1 MKNCI
6 SKLFAAVAAIVM
18 LASCGSRE
26 KIVYIQGADE
36 VGTFENATS
45 YNPTIQPDDRL
56 TILVNCKEQEL
67 AAPFN
72 LMLNQRA
79 FTSASPNVT
88 FSYGSG
94 SPQVFWVNPEG
105 KISYPTIGDL
115 AVAGM
120 TRQDLKNYL
129 ENYLKNN
136 GYIQDPIVTVE
147 FYGAKYSIL
156 GEVACPG
163 QFPMTNDRVTI
174 LDAIAQAGDLTIF
187 GERDKVRLVRDRNGK
202 QVVASIDLRDKEL
215 MNSEYYYLQP
225 NDVLYV
231 EPNKTKAS
239 NREVSSLYSFGISL
253 VSLAATLT
261 NIIINV
267 TR

>member
-36 VGTFENATS
+36 VGTFENVTS

-56 TILVNCKEQEL
+56 TIIVNCKEPEL

-72 LMLNQRA
+72 MMLKPMTFTGGNQ
-79 FTSASPNVT
+79 VT
-88 FSYGSG
+88 ASYGSG
-94 SPQVFWVNPEG
+94 NPQIFWVNPEG
-105 KISYPTIGDL
+105 NISYPTIGDL
-115 AVAGM
+115 HVVGM
-120 TRQDLKNYL
+120 TRVELKDKL
-129 ENYLKNN
+129 ENYLKEN
-136 GYIQDPIVTVE
+136 GYIQDPIVVVE
-147 FYGAKYSIL
+147 FYGAKYSVL
-156 GEVACPG
+156 GEVTRPG
-163 QFPMTNDRVTI
+163 QFPMASDRVSI
-174 LDAIAQAGDLTIF
+174 LDAIAQAGDLTVF
-187 GERDKVRLVRDRNGK
+187 GERDKVRLVRDRGGK

-239 NREVSSLYSFGISL
+239 NREVSNLYSFGISL
-253 VSLAATLT
+253 VSLAATFA

-267 TR
+267 TK

>member
-6 SKLFAAVAAIVM
+6 SKLFAFAAAVLV

-36 VGTFENATS
+36 IGTFQNATV

-56 TILVNCKEQEL
+56 TILVNCKEPEL

-72 LMLNQRA
+72 MMLKPRA
-79 FTSASPNVT
+79 FTSEAQVT
-88 FSYGSG
+88 LSYSSG
-94 SPQVFWVNPEG
+94 SPQIFWVNPEG
-105 KISYPTIGDL
+105 NISYPTIGDL
-115 AVAGM
+115 HVEGM
-120 TRQDLKNYL
+120 TRIELKDKL
-129 ENYLKNN
+129 ENYLKEN
-136 GYIQDPIVTVE
+136 GYIQDPIVVVE
-147 FYGAKYSIL
+147 FYGMKYSVL
-156 GEVACPG
+156 GEVTRPG
-163 QFPMTNDRVTI
+163 QFPMQSDRVSI
-174 LDAIAQAGDLTIF
+174 LDAIAAAGDLTIY
-187 GERDKVRLVRDRNGK
+187 GERDKVRLIRDRGGK
-202 QVVASIDLRDKEL
+202 QVVASIDLRDKDL
-215 MNSEYYYLQP
+215 INSEYYYLQP

>member
-6 SKLFAAVAAIVM
+6 SKLFAAVATIVM

-36 VGTFENATS
+36 VGTFENATV

-56 TILVNCKEQEL
+56 TIIVNCKEQEL
-67 AAPFN
+67 ATPFN
-72 LMLNQRA
+72 MMLSQRA
-79 FTSASPNVT
+79 FTNATGANIAT
-88 FSYGSG
+88 YSG
-94 SPQVFWVNPEG
+94 GTPQVFWVNPEG
-105 KISYPTIGDL
+105 NISYPTIGDL
-115 AVAGM
+115 YVVGM
-120 TRQDLKNYL
+120 TRVELKKKL
-129 ENYLKNN
+129 ENYLKEN
-136 GYIQDPIVTVE
+136 GYIQDPIVVVE
-147 FYGAKYSIL
+147 FYGAKYSVL
-156 GEVACPG
+156 GEVTRPG
-163 QFPMTNDRVTI
+163 QFTMASDRVTI

-187 GERDKVRLVRDRNGK
+187 GERDKVRLVRDRGGK